1 MVTGEGPGSPGL
13 SEWLTPFVSPQGPPP
28 YVPQVDLWM
37 LHRSIVTHRNCVFPR
52 LEQRLISELVTT
64 SQLRD
69 RKACYPAALGLYLF
83 LSLPPIYLC
92 SSRECCQVPSRWG
105 RHCKSLIPK
114 LILQQ
119 GTSSGQPSH
128 SANTTC
134 IFFLPQVCS
143 ISCRLPYPKV
153 NYQIYCTFKKNQ
165 NTWTWHSTHYFYYM
179 NGEISLKFY
188 LTRRV

>member
-1 MVTGEGPGSPGL
+1 MDLYLMLVRWTCGRCVGQL
-13 SEWLTPFVSPQGPPP
+13 LT
-28 YVPQVDLWM
+28 Y
-37 LHRSIVTHRNCVFPR
+37 RNCLFPR
-52 LEQRLISELVTT
+52 LEPRLISELFPT
-64 SQLRD
+64 SPLSD
-69 RKACYPAALGLYLF
+69 RKACYPAARGLYLF
-83 LSLPPIYLC
+83 LSLPPIYLR

-153 NYQIYCTFKKNQ
+153 NYQIYCTFKKKPEHLNLAQHTLFLLHERRNQ
-165 NTWTWHSTHYFYYM
+165 LEVLVSQ
-179 NGEISLKFY
+179 
-188 LTRRV
+188 